1 MTNPEGKTFK
11 FDYDA
16 DGRRVSLGYPNG
28 VQAVYAYDAASQL
41 TQITHMLGSSLV
53 AFSSYTYDTDG
64 NRLSMGDFAPDNS
77 GPETHSYGY
86 DALNRLTSASHPAA
100 TNLPIL
106 SETFSYDAVGNRLSD
121 AQISGYQ
128 YDAANRLT
136 ANSSF
141 TYTYD
146 NNGNRLSAKNSANQT
161 TSFVYDSANE
171 LIQASMPSGTATY
184 AYDAFGR
191 RVERSSNT
199 AAGQPIYYVY
209 DMQDILA
216 EVDGAGD
223 LIALFTRGPGIDEP
237 LELRQGGGTEYFI
250 HADALGSVVAH
261 TDNTGTVVERIE
273 YEVYGQPMFLDLRS
287 GSPLVES
294 QSFTGSPYA
303 FTARPFDPETGLYYN
318 DSRYRDPVTGGFISP
333 DPLGVIE
340 GGDVDLYSY
349 VVDQPTKWI
358 DPSGTATAPS
368 MLSPAL
374 SPAIFG
380 LPPIFSA
387 PGLTPPKNP
396 PKPPQFQPIPYPQ
409 CLSNPAAP
417 GPIPTCWLQELLIP
431 V

>member
-1 MTNPEGKTFK
+1 MN
-11 FDYDA
+11 
-16 DGRRVSLGYPNG
+16 
-28 VQAVYAYDAASQL
+28 
-41 TQITHMLGSSLV
+41 
-53 AFSSYTYDTDG
+53 YTYDGDG
-64 NRLSMGDFAPDNS
+64 NRLSMTTQDGTN
-77 GPETHSYGY
+77 SYGY
-86 DALNRLTSASHPAA
+86 DNLNRLISAAHPPS
-100 TNLPIL
+100 TFLPFL
-106 SETFSYDAVGNRLSD
+106 NESFSYDAVGNRLSD
-121 AQISGYQ
+121 ASITGYS
-128 YDAANRLT
+128 YNAANELT
-136 ANSSF
+136 SNSSF
-141 TYTYD
+141 TYVYD
-146 NNGNRLSAKNSANQT
+146 NNGNQT
-161 TSFVYDSANE
+161 SVKSVLTGQATGYNYDGQNE
-171 LIQASMPSGTATY
+171 LVSATLPAGNAAY
-184 AYDAFGR
+184 AYDAMGR
-191 RVERSSNT
+191 RVERTTNT
-199 AAGQPIYYVY
+199 AVGAPIYYVY